1 MKLKKLLQRITVLL
15 VVSIVLN
22 LYLINRLGRIEQR
35 LSQRINRATSEA
47 GRAASDIN
55 SLYYQLRQL
64 KEEQEWLA
72 QADFFLEDVSSEGA
86 LLTGTFDFR
95 SGTLGAQVVLQVR
108 PAPKDDWR
116 AGYNAKPGG
125 LPTAEGNAW
134 QDFPAASETELTYKA
149 QFRLSPDKN
158 YEYRLVSR
166 SQNAISASP
175 IEQLPP
181 RVYRRPSLVPQMSWG
196 ADGNG
201 KLISATIEL
210 TYPHEPSQFS
220 AYQPVSATLE
230 IMQENGA
237 VTTHEFAPGPYQ
249 EKLPFVLEDITDL
262 PPNAQLHATVRYAD
276 GYVMNMNLG
285 GTNNQGVPNSH

>member
-125 LPTAEGNAW
+125 LPTAEENDW
-134 QDFPAASETELTYKA
+134 HDFPADLKAELTYQA
-149 QFRLSPDKN
+149 QFKLSPDEN
-158 YEYRLVSR
+158 YEYRVISR
-166 SQNAISASP
+166 SQDAISASP
-175 IEQLPP
+175 IKQLPP
-181 RVYRRPSLVPQMSWG
+181 EVYRRPPLEPQMSWG

-210 TYPHEPSQFS
+210 CYPYEPPKFP
-220 AYQPVSATLE
+220 AFKPVSATLE

-237 VTTHEFAPGPYQ
+237 
-249 EKLPFVLEDITDL
+249 
-262 PPNAQLHATVRYAD
+262 
-276 GYVMNMNLG
+276 
-285 GTNNQGVPNSH
+285 

>member
-1 MKLKKLLQRITVLL
+1 MKLKKLLQRITILL

-22 LYLINRLGRIEQR
+22 LYLINRLGHVEQQLDR
-35 LSQRINRATSEA
+35 RINHAISEA
-47 GRAASDIN
+47 RRTSDDIG
-55 SLYYQLRQL
+55 SLYHQLCQL
-64 KEEQEWLA
+64 KEEQEWLT
-72 QADFFLEDVSSEGA
+72 QAYFLLEYVSAEGA
-86 LLTGTFDFR
+86 LLTGTFDLR
-95 SGTLGAQVVLQVR
+95 SVTPGAQVVLQVR
-108 PAPKDDWR
+108 SDKKED
-116 AGYNAKPGG
+116 
-125 LPTAEGNAW
+125 W

-149 QFRLSPDKN
+149 QFQLSPDKN

-166 SQNAISASP
+166 SQDAISASP

-210 TYPHEPSQFS
+210 CYPYEPPKFP
-220 AYQPVSATLE
+220 AFKPVSATLE

-276 GYVMNMNLG
+276 EYVMNVHIG
-285 GTNNQGVPNSH
+285 GTDHNGVPNTH

>member
-1 MKLKKLLQRITVLL
+1 MKLKKLLQRITILL

-22 LYLINRLGRIEQR
+22 LYLINRLGRVEQR

-72 QADFFLEDVSSEGA
+72 QATFSLEDVSAEGA

-95 SGTLGAQVVLQVR
+95 SVTPGAQVLLQVR
-108 PAPKDDWR
+108 PAPEDDWQ
-116 AGYNAKPGG
+116 ADTGTAKP
-125 LPTAEGNAW
+125 TEENDW
-134 QDFPAASETELTYKA
+134 HDFPADLKAELTYQA
-149 QFRLSPDKN
+149 QFKLSPDEN

-210 TYPHEPSQFS
+210 TYLYEPPKFP
-220 AYQPVSATLE
+220 AFKPVNATLE

-237 VTTHEFAPGPYQ
+237 VTTHEFTPGPYQ

-276 GYVMNMNLG
+276 EYVMNVHIG
-285 GTNNQGVPNSH
+285 GTDHNGVPNTH